1 MVTNQYIMETIIIIS
16 IICLTLIALAGCVL
30 SYFRIKSKQSTST
43 ISYIFWGSVVLS
55 VSIAIYSHYYYNNE
69 KVLDFFSLASAIISI
84 ILAIITIVYSFYTN
98 SRSNGQ
104 IEILNKAAQ
113 DVQRASQSYAESAD
127 SLEANIVK
135 IISTINRVEAKTDRI
150 LIHSLS
156 EGSKATNDIDP
167 NDIHNNFD
175 IRKYIQ
181 TFVAISSPL
190 GIIAM
195 YACILS
201 HERMM
206 PFHISLLSSDADNT
220 MYCAGFLI
228 ATTGTGIVN
237 STIDFNTGMITVINY
252 VDVVKSDIEE
262 WMKSQPQQGSLHDLK
277 EKIDAY
283 FSQQK

>member
-1 MVTNQYIMETIIIIS
+1 METIIILS
-16 IICLTLIALAGCVL
+16 IVGLTLIALAGCVL
-30 SYFRIKSKQSTST
+30 SYFRIKSKQPTSV

-55 VSIAIYSHYYYNNE
+55 ISIAIYSHYYYDNE

-104 IEILNKAAQ
+104 IEILNRAAQ

-127 SLEANIVK
+127 SLEANIAK
-135 IISTINRVEAKTDRI
+135 IISAINRVEAKTDRI

-156 EGSKATNDIDP
+156 EGSKATNDI
-167 NDIHNNFD
+167 NNFD
-175 IRKYIQ
+175 IIKYIQ
-181 TFVAISSPL
+181 TFIAISSPL
-190 GIIAM
+190 GILAM

-201 HERMM
+201 HDKAM
-206 PFHISLLSSDADNT
+206 PFHISLLSSDVDNT

-228 ATTGTGIVN
+228 ATTGTGIVH
-237 STIDFNTGMITVINY
+237 STINFDTGMITVINY
-252 VDVVKSDIEE
+252 VDVVKADIEE
-262 WMKSQPQQGSLHDLK
+262 WIKSHPQQGSLHDLK

>member
-1 MVTNQYIMETIIIIS
+1 
-16 IICLTLIALAGCVL
+16 
-30 SYFRIKSKQSTST
+30 
-43 ISYIFWGSVVLS
+43 
-55 VSIAIYSHYYYNNE
+55 
-69 KVLDFFSLASAIISI
+69 LDFFSLSSAIISI

-104 IEILNKAAQ
+104 IEILNRAAQ

-156 EGSKATNDIDP
+156 EGSSATNDIDP
-167 NDIHNNFD
+167 NDARNSFN

-190 GIIAM
+190 GILAM

-201 HERMM
+201 NDKDM

-220 MYCAGFLI
+220 MYCAGFLV

-237 STIDFNTGMITVINY
+237 STIDFNTWMVSVNGY
-252 VDVVKSDIEE
+252 VNVVKEDIDE
-262 WMKSQPQQGSLHDLK
+262 WIKCHPLQGPLHELK
-277 EKIDAY
+277 VKIDAY